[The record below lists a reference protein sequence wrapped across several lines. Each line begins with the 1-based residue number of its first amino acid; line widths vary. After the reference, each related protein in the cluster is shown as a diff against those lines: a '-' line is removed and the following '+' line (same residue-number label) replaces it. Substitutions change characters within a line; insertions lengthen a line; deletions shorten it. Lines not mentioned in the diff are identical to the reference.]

1 MKYIREFFEFLTK
14 YFKGLLFLLILYLI
28 FSPVKEDKFSKP
40 NLMKIELSGP
50 IMSDEEFLRKIDR
63 AMQDRSIKG
72 VLVEVDSPGGAVG
85 PSVEMS
91 LAIKKLTIKKPV
103 VAYAKGLM
111 ASGSYYASIWANK
124 IIANPGSTIGSIG
137 VIFEVPNL
145 QPLTQK
151 IGIKMQV
158 VKAGKYKE
166 IGTPI
171 REWKPFERAELD
183 KVIKNTYK
191 MFVSDVAKARK
202 LDVNNS
208 SQFADAHIF
217 TAFGA
222 KEVGLVDKIGSIY
235 DAKEE
240 LKKLSKVK
248 KAIWLKEGK
257 VDKIIDKFL
266 SKLSF
271 TIYSN
276 LFGLKAKL

>member
-1 MKYIREFFEFLTK
+1 MKYVKEFFEFLTK

-85 PSVEMS
+85 ASVEMS

-183 KVIKNTYK
+183 KVIKNTYE

-202 LDVNNS
+202 LDINNS
-208 SQFADAHIF
+208 NQFADAHIF

-248 KAIWLKEGK
+248 KAIWLKEGR

-271 TIYSN
+271 TLYSN

>member
-1 MKYIREFFEFLTK
+1 MKYVKEFFEFLTK

-85 PSVEMS
+85 ASVEMS

-202 LDVNNS
+202 LDINNS
-208 SQFADAHIF
+208 NQFADAHIF

-248 KAIWLKEGK
+248 KAIWLKEGR

>member
-1 MKYIREFFEFLTK
+1 MKYVKEFFEFLTK

-85 PSVEMS
+85 ASVEMS

-202 LDVNNS
+202 LDINNS
-208 SQFADAHIF
+208 NQFADAHIF

-248 KAIWLKEGK
+248 KAIWLKEGR

-271 TIYSN
+271 TLYSN

>member
-276 LFGLKAKL
+276 LFGLKAKF

>member
-50 IMSDEEFLRKIDR
+50 IMSDEEFLRKVDR

-137 VIFEVPNL
+137 VIFEAPNL